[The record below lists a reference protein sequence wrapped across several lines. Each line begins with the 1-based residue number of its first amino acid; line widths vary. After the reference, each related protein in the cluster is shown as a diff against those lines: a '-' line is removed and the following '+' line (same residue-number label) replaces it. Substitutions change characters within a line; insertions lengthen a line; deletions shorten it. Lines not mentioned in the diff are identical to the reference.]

1 MTRVSFFFR
10 QGEITGFTAGG
21 HSGYADSG
29 YDIVCAAISA
39 LTQTCEL
46 GLSEVAGIAVNVKRD
61 DNAGKYEIRLPDKV
75 DEASMLKAQTIF
87 ETLLIG
93 LKSIESSYPEFL
105 RVNANERRWN

>member
-39 LTQTCEL
+39 ITQTCEL
-46 GLSEVAGIAVNVKRD
+46 GLCKVAGVDVIVRRD
-61 DNAGKYEIRLPDKV
+61 DDAGKYEVRLPDKV
-75 DEASMLKAQTIF
+75 DDTRMLKAQTIF

>member
-1 MTRVSFFFR
+1 MTQVSFFFR
-10 QGEITGFTAGG
+10 NGEITGFTAGG
-21 HSGYADSG
+21 HSGYAESG

-46 GLSEVAGIAVNVKRD
+46 GLSEVAQIPVKVRRD
-61 DNAGKYEIRLPDKV
+61 DDAGKYEVRLPDEV
-75 DEASMLKAQTIF
+75 DAERMLKAQTIF

>member
-10 QGEITGFTAGG
+10 QGEITGFMAGG

-61 DNAGKYEIRLPDKV
+61 DDAGKYEVRLPDKV